1 MKKRFTTSESRQ
13 QESLESALERNRSL
27 LIELDSTRRE
37 LELKSREANTMEEA
51 HPAADGKGSG
61 KGGRKMFMG
70 RKKKQVP
77 DEIDP
82 SAKGLLT
89 SSESGAL
96 SQTSSDGHEA
106 LVMDQELLEE
116 ILRLHVETGIVR
128 HQYELL
134 RRATAD
140 ELRSLP
146 ASAEQW
152 AIQVSKALSA
162 NQAELS
168 LLREKLAVES
178 ATRRRLLHEVQD
190 LRGVV
195 RVYCRPRPLTLMDGN
210 SSPTSITTSNTSTKP
225 ILSVS
230 SQETLLL
237 HRDRLPNCEDA
248 TPMSFEFDG
257 IFHDKKQKA
266 VYSEMEELVL
276 GVLDGYNVCIMT
288 YGQTGSGK
296 THSIL
301 GDVFY
306 EKDESDGS
314 VKVEIAN
321 EGIQLQGVKQLFTV
335 SDRRSERYQDVFTLT
350 IVEVHD
356 ERLVDLVAGT
366 EMGEDQGRVQFDD
379 SLSASRRSTRSRKRA
394 TSEDEGSS
402 FSRNASSTASKGAKT
417 KLEIRTNHDGDTVV
431 QGLISIPV
439 NGYDDVLKVW
449 HQALS
454 LRAARVAEQDAKL
467 SEYEARSHVIATL
480 QVISTNIATG
490 IGTVGKIHF
499 VDLAGADLTTK
510 RPPVGAKTKSTAPD
524 PILSGVGNK
533 NEWKYVNKSL
543 STLNEVVQARC
554 QFNRSVPYRNSTLT
568 HLLRDSLEADTK
580 VLMLVCVSSDPKD
593 AQATASALRFAS
605 KMRRVNIGKAT
616 KHTR

>member
-1 MKKRFTTSESRQ
+1 M
-13 QESLESALERNRSL
+13 SLYFLNIFR
-27 LIELDSTRRE
+27 
-37 LELKSREANTMEEA
+37 
-51 HPAADGKGSG
+51 HPLVNGKGDGKTAR
-61 KGGRKMFMG
+61 KGLLG
-70 RKKKQVP
+70 RKKKIATEEV
-77 DEIDP
+77 DP
-82 SAKGLLT
+82 SSKGLLAGET
-89 SSESGAL
+89 PV
-96 SQTSSDGHEA
+96 SQIPSDGNE
-106 LVMDQELLEE
+106 VVVVDQDFTEE
-116 ILRLHVETGIVR
+116 VLRLHVETGIVR
-128 HQYELL
+128 KFPFVAAIYCLHFPSSTLDLHCTQHCLVSFSFVGHQYDLL

-146 ASAEQW
+146 AFAEQW
-152 AIQVSKALSA
+152 ADQVSKALSA

-168 LLREKLAVES
+168 RLRHKLAVES

-195 RVYCRPRPLTLMDGN
+195 RVYCRPRPLVLQEN
-210 SSPTSITTSNTSTKP
+210 VSSPTSQTSNAATRP
-225 ILSVS
+225 VLSVS

-237 HRDRLPNCEDA
+237 HRDRLPNCQDA

-257 IFHDKKQKA
+257 IFHDKHQKA

-301 GDVFY
+301 GDVY
-306 EKDESDGS
+306 YDGDPS
-314 VKVEIAN
+314 APKVDIVN

-335 SDRRSERYQDVFTLT
+335 SERRSERYQDVFSFT

-366 EMGEDQGRVQFDD
+366 DMGESQGRVEFDD
-379 SLSASRRSTRSRKRA
+379 SLSSSRRSSSRGRKRLP
-394 TSEDEGSS
+394 SEDEGSAYS
-402 FSRNASSTASKGAKT
+402 KNASSSASKGKHT

-431 QGLISIPV
+431 QGLVSVPV
-439 NGYDDVLKVW
+439 HSYDDVLKVW

-454 LRAARVAEQDAKL
+454 QRAARIAEQDVEL
-467 SEYEARSHVIATL
+467 SDHEAASHVIATL
-480 QVISTNIATG
+480 KVVSTNIATG

-510 RPPVGAKTKSTAPD
+510 RPPVGAKTKTPAPD
-524 PILSGVGNK
+524 PILAGVGN
-533 NEWKYVNKSL
+533 NSEWKYVNKSL
-543 STLNEVVQARC
+543 ATLSEVVHARC

-616 KHTR
+616 KHTK

>member
-1 MKKRFTTSESRQ
+1 M
-13 QESLESALERNRSL
+13 L
-27 LIELDSTRRE
+27 L
-37 LELKSREANTMEEA
+37 
-51 HPAADGKGSG
+51 
-61 KGGRKMFMG
+61 
-70 RKKKQVP
+70 
-77 DEIDP
+77 
-82 SAKGLLT
+82 
-89 SSESGAL
+89 SGA
-96 SQTSSDGHEA
+96 G
-106 LVMDQELLEE
+106 
-116 ILRLHVETGIVR
+116 

-146 ASAEQW
+146 ALAEQW
-152 AIQVSKALSA
+152 TAQVSKALAA

-168 LLREKLAVES
+168 RLREKLAVES

-195 RVYCRPRPLTLMDGN
+195 RVYCRPRPLMLTDGAPSPSSSS
-210 SSPTSITTSNTSTKP
+210 SSPLTKP

-237 HRDRLPNCEDA
+237 HRDRLPNCQDA

-257 IFHDKKQKA
+257 IFHDKHQNA

-276 GVLDGYNVCIMT
+276 GVLDGYNVCIMA

-301 GDVFY
+301 GDIIY
-306 EKDESDGS
+306 DNEETA
-314 VKVEIAN
+314 VEIVN
-321 EGIQLQGVKQLFTV
+321 EGIQLQGIKQLFTV
-335 SDRRSERYQDVFTLT
+335 SERRSERYKDAFSFT

-356 ERLVDLVAGT
+356 ERLVDLIAGT
-366 EMGEDQGRVQFDD
+366 EIGEAQGRVQFDD
-379 SLSASRRSTRSRKRA
+379 SLSASRRSSSRSRKRLS
-394 TSEDEGSS
+394 SEDEGSAYS
-402 FSRNASSTASKGAKT
+402 KNANSSASKGKT

-439 NGYDDVLKVW
+439 HSYDDVLKVW

-454 LRAARVAEQDAKL
+454 LRAARVADQDVEL
-467 SEYEARSHVIATL
+467 SDHEAESHVIATL
-480 QVISTNIATG
+480 QVVSTNIATG

-510 RPPVGAKTKSTAPD
+510 RPPVGAKTKASAPD
-524 PILSGVGNK
+524 PILSGVGN
-533 NEWKYVNKSL
+533 NSEWKYVNKSL
-543 STLNEVVQARC
+543 TTLNEVVHARC

-616 KHTR
+616 KHTKTS

>member
-1 MKKRFTTSESRQ
+1 
-13 QESLESALERNRSL
+13 
-27 LIELDSTRRE
+27 
-37 LELKSREANTMEEA
+37 
-51 HPAADGKGSG
+51 
-61 KGGRKMFMG
+61 MG
-70 RKKKQVP
+70 RKKKLVTEEN
-77 DEIDP
+77 D
-82 SAKGLLT
+82 T
-89 SSESGAL
+89 SSKMLLAGEGGMSL
-96 SQTSSDGHEA
+96 SSSDGHD
-106 LVMDQELLEE
+106 VIVVDQEFTEE
-116 ILRLHVETGIVR
+116 VLRLHVETGIVR

-152 AIQVSKALSA
+152 ANQVAKALSA

-168 LLREKLAVES
+168 RLRQKLAVES

-195 RVYCRPRPLTLMDGN
+195 RVYCRPRPLVLEDVV
-210 SSPTSITTSNTSTKP
+210 SSPTSLSGNTGTKP

-237 HRDRLPNCEDA
+237 HRDRLPNCQDSS
-248 TPMSFEFDG
+248 PLSFEFDG
-257 IFHDKKQKA
+257 IFHDKQQKA

-276 GVLDGYNVCIMT
+276 GVLDGYNVCIMA

-301 GDVFY
+301 GDVHY
-306 EKDESDGS
+306 TVDSGDTD
-314 VKVEIAN
+314 VKVDILD

-335 SDRRSERYQDVFTLT
+335 SERRSERYQDVFSFT

-356 ERLVDLVAGT
+356 ERLIDLVAGT
-366 EMGEDQGRVQFDD
+366 EMGEAQGRVEFDD
-379 SLSASRRSTRSRKRA
+379 SLSSSRRSSKNRKRVA
-394 TSEDEGSS
+394 SEDEGSA
-402 FSRNASSTASKGAKT
+402 FSKNANSAGSKGNKT

-431 QGLISIPV
+431 QGLISVPV
-439 NGYDDVLKVW
+439 HSYDDVLKVW

-454 LRAARVAEQDAKL
+454 LRAARVVEQDAEL
-467 SEYEARSHVIATL
+467 SEHQAESHVIATL
-480 QVISTNIATG
+480 KVVSTNIATG

-510 RPPVGAKTKSTAPD
+510 RPPVNAAKTKPTSPD
-524 PILSGVGNK
+524 PILSGVGN
-533 NEWKYVNKSL
+533 NSEWKYVNKSL
-543 STLNEVVQARC
+543 ATLSEVVHARC

-605 KMRRVNIGKAT
+605 RMRRVNIGKAT
-616 KHTR
+616 KHTIGNTTS